1 VTPRCDARGVGRGW
15 KRSGGLR
22 ARWIGRRGTRARVAS
37 EGGGGEVD
45 DRDPMAARWREVW
58 TRDEAR
64 REEGGLTMRAW
75 LETVEI
81 NAQCLKA
88 RNIFPS

>member
-37 EGGGGEVD
+37 EGGGA
-45 DRDPMAARWREVW
+45 RLTIAIRWRRDGGRFGRG
-58 TRDEAR
+58 TRRDER
-64 REEGGLTMRAW
+64 KGD
-75 LETVEI
+75 
-81 NAQCLKA
+81 
-88 RNIFPS
+88 